1 MNLKQANI
9 LLEKINALH
18 KSMSMDEASIA
29 SIEKDL
35 MLSYI
40 KQLYE
45 LFLQIEPNSIPK
57 EENIMTSTQAKRA
70 YKPPRIIEIPDS
82 VKSINQQQPP
92 SPGPEPVPRPGPQPN
107 PEPAPGPQPNPEPP
121 SRPAPQPPQPPQPEE
136 PSFPEAKP
144 YPYKIDGYTP
154 VRKEV
159 AGLFE
164 FRAATELSE
173 KLSERPVNDL
183 TKALAIN
190 DRLLYMNEL
199 FGKDLNTL
207 NDTLSLLNK
216 YDNMDQAKGLLANLA
231 EQYNWIDEERQVV
244 AKDFIKL
251 VRRRYV

>member
-9 LLEKINALH
+9 LLDKINALY
-18 KSMSMDEASIA
+18 KSISMDENAIA

-45 LFLQIEPNSIPK
+45 LFLQLEPGSAPPRTENPAAAPQEIQPPK
-57 EENIMTSTQAKRA
+57 RT
-70 YKPPRIIEIPDS
+70 YKPPRIIEIPDAL
-82 VKSINQQQPP
+82 KSTSQSPTP
-92 SPGPEPVPRPGPQPN
+92 SPIPDPVPRPEPQPN
-107 PEPAPGPQPNPEPP
+107 PEPDPRPE
-121 SRPAPQPPQPPQPEE
+121 PQPPRPETPTPPQARNPEV
-136 PSFPEAKP
+136 
-144 YPYKIDGYTP
+144 KIENFNP
-154 VRKEV
+154 ANKEI

-164 FRAATELSE
+164 FRAASDLSE

-216 YDNMDQAKGLLANLA
+216 YDNMDQAKGLLAKLA
-231 EQYNWIDEERQVV
+231 GQYNWIDEERLGI